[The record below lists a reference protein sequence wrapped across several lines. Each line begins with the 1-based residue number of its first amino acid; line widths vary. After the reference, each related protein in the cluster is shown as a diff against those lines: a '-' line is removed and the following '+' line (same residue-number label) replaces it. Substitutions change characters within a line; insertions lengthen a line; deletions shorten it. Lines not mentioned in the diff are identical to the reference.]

1 MPSGGKSTFSPAK
14 ASLAIHL
21 RAEGTKLKDICAQI
35 GITLGTL
42 STWLSH
48 NPDFLSQFSR
58 ASQEGYDLLAEELL
72 EIPDTYEDIN
82 RGRLKSDNIKWIL
95 ARRAASKYGDN
106 VTLDINHTVSIG
118 AALSE
123 ALARVASQG
132 DDTKPQ
138 AIDITS
144 EVIDRD
150 TDLESVER
158 TESNSTNIDDI
169 L

>member
-1 MPSGGKSTFSPAK
+1 MPSGAKSTFSPAK
-14 ASLAIHL
+14 ASIAIHL
-21 RAEGTKLKDICAQI
+21 RAEGAKLKEICAQI
-35 GITLGTL
+35 GITVGTL
-42 STWLSH
+42 STWLSD

-95 ARRAASKYGDN
+95 ARRAASKYGDK
-106 VTLDINHTVSIG
+106 VTLDINQTVSIG

-123 ALARVASQG
+123 ALARVAVQG

-144 EVIDRD
+144 EVIERD
-150 TDLESVER
+150 TDLKSVDQAK
-158 TESNSTNIDDI
+158 STTIEDI